1 MKDLETLL
9 SIDSRAT
16 SPAFILINEATSDL
30 IFPFVLIKKEGERK
44 ANLWQVS
51 FDKTL
56 NMYSVFRNYFAFI
69 LPISVII
76 PEFKVVRAELT
87 MALIHWESLDATTV
101 HFHWL
106 KQ

>member
-30 IFPFVLIKKEGERK
+30 IFPFVLLKKRGNKKLISDRSP
-44 ANLWQVS
+44 LIRH
-51 FDKTL
+51 L

-87 MALIHWESLDATTV
+87 VALIHWESLDATTV

>member
-1 MKDLETLL
+1 
-9 SIDSRAT
+9 
-16 SPAFILINEATSDL
+16 
-30 IFPFVLIKKEGERK
+30 
-44 ANLWQVS
+44 
-51 FDKTL
+51 
-56 NMYSVFRNYFAFI
+56 MYSVFRNYFAFI

>member
-44 ANLWQVS
+44 ANL
-51 FDKTL
+51 
-56 NMYSVFRNYFAFI
+56 
-69 LPISVII
+69 
-76 PEFKVVRAELT
+76 
-87 MALIHWESLDATTV
+87 
-101 HFHWL
+101 
-106 KQ
+106 